1 MSQKQVQ
8 DLVDKL
14 QLDRLRRQ
22 LGRVPGKDTEFNE
35 AMATLLGTCRI
46 MFDTPND
53 SLFGLVCA
61 VQGMSCVI
69 AGADEELAEKIID
82 VACEAMKANWKRDG
96 AAYGEAMRQLETL
109 QMMDGA
115 IKH

>member
-1 MSQKQVQ
+1 MNEKLQ
-8 DLVDKL
+8 DLVDKI
-14 QLDRLRRQ
+14 QLDRLQRQ
-22 LGRVPGKDTEFNE
+22 LSRVPGKDTEFNQ

-61 VQGMSCVI
+61 VQGVSCLI

-82 VACEAMKANWKRDG
+82 VACAAMKANWKRDG
-96 AAYGEAMRQLETL
+96 DAYGEALRQLETL

-115 IKH
+115 SKH